1 MLHNTGPYGPNEAPV
16 NMGAPVNMTPISGH
30 LNIAHNINNLSKIA
44 QQGAPAASG
53 HYNLQDYAHYNHS
66 PLVIP
71 SQMGQYPNYQQ
82 LGFQHTYM
90 NQNANN
96 INDLSFPNG
105 MFPMNLNIQ
114 NEHNANMMNS
124 AYDKRFID
132 AARHDSLRDQNVIK
146 TPLNIPQIP
155 NKSYI
160 KHNSVNN
167 DYIHSNIYHSAPNNL
182 DLSIKPQE
190 KLQIDSTRR
199 KNIENTVKLI
209 EDILINSSNKPR
221 EPISAPIV
229 PNNTKTNLPSDTTI
243 EKVPKPSRNT
253 ENTTTNILPPQ
264 PTKELSKEQSN
275 TDNNEPNNTVNS
287 SKSKTQSE
295 NDSSSEEEDLKPLGI
310 MQHFITE
317 DVEVTTDNTI
327 EIKVEKASWA
337 DSDCYAPF
345 GKDVNGFHREWQV
358 NYRIIEGDCSVS
370 EAVAAYKN
378 DIKPEGV
385 FECPHCALL
394 FKHPKRF
401 LIHNKWHTFGLTNIK
416 RMEIAKVREQK
427 RFERKEAKIIERMN
441 SKEVTEEVSVDGKT
455 FPCKD
460 CDKVFSS
467 KSSLK
472 NHRQRS
478 HPTRIRECKI
488 CHKSMSTWA
497 ALRVHMAT
505 HTAESGA
512 GYQCRECPKRFKYS
526 HSLAKHSDTHLEKTH
541 ACTDCP
547 KKFGSQALL
556 KMHMKTHERMLR
568 GATFRCTY
576 CGKGFFESYSLQVHE
591 RTHRNERPYSCDIC
605 NTAFGTNSSLKRHLK
620 VSHSTSKPHQCTV
633 CHRNFSTE
641 SIRDRHESR
650 VHGKPEDFKFPCK
663 QCTCKYLKLKDL
675 QKHVYK
681 MHPKGKRKKKS
692 KSSESE

>member
-1 MLHNTGPYGPNEAPV
+1 
-16 NMGAPVNMTPISGH
+16 
-30 LNIAHNINNLSKIA
+30 
-44 QQGAPAASG
+44 
-53 HYNLQDYAHYNHS
+53 
-66 PLVIP
+66 
-71 SQMGQYPNYQQ
+71 
-82 LGFQHTYM
+82 
-90 NQNANN
+90 
-96 INDLSFPNG
+96 
-105 MFPMNLNIQ
+105 
-114 NEHNANMMNS
+114 
-124 AYDKRFID
+124 
-132 AARHDSLRDQNVIK
+132 
-146 TPLNIPQIP
+146 
-155 NKSYI
+155 
-160 KHNSVNN
+160 
-167 DYIHSNIYHSAPNNL
+167 
-182 DLSIKPQE
+182 
-190 KLQIDSTRR
+190 
-199 KNIENTVKLI
+199 
-209 EDILINSSNKPR
+209 
-221 EPISAPIV
+221 
-229 PNNTKTNLPSDTTI
+229 
-243 EKVPKPSRNT
+243 
-253 ENTTTNILPPQ
+253 
-264 PTKELSKEQSN
+264 
-275 TDNNEPNNTVNS
+275 
-287 SKSKTQSE
+287 
-295 NDSSSEEEDLKPLGI
+295 

-317 DVEVTTDNTI
+317 DAEVTTDNTI

-345 GKDVNGFHREWQV
+345 VKDVNGFHREGQV

-460 CDKVFSS
+460 CDKVFSSKSSLKNHRQRSHPTRTRECKICHKSMSTWAALRVHMATHTAESGAGYQCRECPKRFKYSHSLAKHSDTHLEKTHACTDCPKKFGSQALLKMHMKTHERMLRGATFSS

-663 QCTCKYLKLKDL
+663 QCACKSHPTRIRECKICHKSMSTWAALRVHMATHTAESGAGYQCRECPKRFKYSHSLAKHSDTHLEKTHACTDCPKKFGSQALLKMHMKTHERMLRGATFRCTYCGKGFFESYSLQVHERTHRNERPYSCDICNTAFGTNSSLKRHLKVSHSTSKPHQCTVCRRNFSTESIRDRHESRVHGKPEDFKFPCKQCACKYLKLKDL

>member
-30 LNIAHNINNLSKIA
+30 MNIAHNINNLSKIA

-53 HYNLQDYAHYNHS
+53 HYNLPDYAHYNHS

-71 SQMGQYPNYQQ
+71 SQMGQFPNYQQ
-82 LGFQHTYM
+82 LGFQNTYM
-90 NQNANN
+90 NQNTNN
-96 INDLSFPNG
+96 INDLSFTNG
-105 MFPMNLNIQ
+105 MFPMNLNVQ
-114 NEHNANMMNS
+114 NQHNANMINS
-124 AYDKRFID
+124 AYEKRFID
-132 AARHDSLRDQNVIK
+132 GARHDNIREQNLIK

-155 NKSYI
+155 NKSYNRQ
-160 KHNSVNN
+160 NSVNN
-167 DYIHSNIYHSAPNNL
+167 DYIHSNLYQNAPNNL
-182 DLSIKPQE
+182 DLSIKPHE
-190 KLQIDSTRR
+190 KLQINSTRR

-209 EDILINSSNKPR
+209 EDILINSSNKTR
-221 EPISAPIV
+221 EPESTPPA
-229 PNNTKTNLPSDTTI
+229 PNNTKTNLPSDITI
-243 EKVPKPSRNT
+243 EKSPTSSRVTEIPKTNAISPQPSKELPKEPSNTVNDKPNNT
-253 ENTTTNILPPQ
+253 EN
-264 PTKELSKEQSN
+264 
-275 TDNNEPNNTVNS
+275 NN
-287 SKSKTQSE
+287 KGKQQSE
-295 NDSSSEEEDLKPLGI
+295 NDSSTDDEDLKPLGI

-317 DVEVTTDNTI
+317 DAEVTTDNTI

-337 DSDCYAPF
+337 DSDCYTPF
-345 GKDVNGFHREWQV
+345 GKDCNGFQREGQV
-358 NYRIIEGDCSVS
+358 NYRIIEGDCSIT
-370 EAVAAYKN
+370 EAIAAYKN
-378 DIKPEGV
+378 DVKPEGV

-401 LIHNKWHTFGLTNIK
+401 LIHTKWHTFGLTNIK

-441 SKEVTEEVSVDGKT
+441 SKEVTEEVNVDGKT

-460 CDKVFSS
+460 CDKVFIA
-467 KSSLK
+467 KGSLK

-488 CHKSMSTWA
+488 CHKTISSWM
-497 ALRVHMAT
+497 ALRAHLAT
-505 HTAESGA
+505 HTADSGP
-512 GYQCRECPKRFKYS
+512 GYQCSECPKRFKYS
-526 HSLAKHSDTHLEKTH
+526 HSLAKHSDTHL
-541 ACTDCP
+541 
-547 KKFGSQALL
+547 
-556 KMHMKTHERMLR
+556 
-568 GATFRCTY
+568 
-576 CGKGFFESYSLQVHE
+576 VHE
-591 RTHRNERPYSCDIC
+591 RTHRNERPFVCDIC

-620 VSHSTSKPHQCTV
+620 VSHSTSKPHQCSI

-650 VHGKPEDFKFPCK
+650 LHGKPEDFKFPCK
-663 QCTCKYLKLKDL
+663 QCACKYLKLKDL